1 MNFEGR
7 IENILKELK
16 YRNPGIR
23 GSALVSG
30 DGLAIVSMLPNE
42 FEADRVAGM
51 NSVLLNIGINS
62 SAELNLGDVEQLM
75 IRGENGYL
83 IVSSVADGAMLLVLT
98 DEDVKLGAIFFFM
111 KRALKELREVL

>member
-7 IENILKELK
+7 IENIFKELK
-16 YRNPGIR
+16 YRSPGIR

-51 NSVLLNIGINS
+51 NSVLLSIGINS

-75 IRGENGYL
+75 IHGENGYL
-83 IVSSVADGAMLLVLT
+83 IVSSVADGAMLLVVT
-98 DEDVKLGAIFFFM
+98 DEDVKLGVVFFYM